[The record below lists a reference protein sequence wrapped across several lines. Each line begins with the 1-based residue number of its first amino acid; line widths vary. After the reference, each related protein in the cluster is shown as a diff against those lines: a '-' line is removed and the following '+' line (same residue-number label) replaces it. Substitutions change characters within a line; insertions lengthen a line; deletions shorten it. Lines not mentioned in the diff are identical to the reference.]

1 MNKIN
6 YDPALEAPL
15 AQEQPSSQQP
25 KCLNCQEF
33 IQPGQNSAVPIYLK
47 QANNLLYFEAKDA
60 PPELQHTYF
69 QISSC
74 QHKYHLKCLLD
85 YYLKSQTKT
94 AAQSYMFRHR
104 AEYLCI
110 LCK

>member
-47 QANNLLYFEAKDA
+47 QANNLLYFEGSALNFQSFSEVGGRKREGRPTRSRVFRDRADA
-60 PPELQHTYF
+60 
-69 QISSC
+69 S
-74 QHKYHLKCLLD
+74 
-85 YYLKSQTKT
+85 
-94 AAQSYMFRHR
+94 
-104 AEYLCI
+104 
-110 LCK
+110 